1 MAVAWLLL
9 PVSWRWPLLP
19 PLPSCVGLG
28 AQKAGTTTLHALL
41 SQHPQVHLP
50 PQKELQFFSLHYA
63 QGERWYRQQFSAAQ
77 RGQICGDITPYY
89 LFHPWAPQRIAQLI
103 PKARLIVLLRDPV
116 ERTLSHYFHA
126 RRLGF
131 EPLPL
136 EQALAA
142 EAQRLSGAE
151 QVLQATDGRHKM
163 HQECS
168 YLSRSRYEQQLAR
181 VQALFPAE
189 QLLVLSSEALFATP
203 EPLWQQLL
211 VFLELEPMACP
222 PLLAANAGR
231 GEAGQVPENVRQK
244 LRDQLASTYT
254 SIEQQWGIRWP
265 IRR

>member
-19 PLPSCVGLG
+19 PLPAFVGLG

-116 ERTLSHYFHA
+116 ERTLSHYFHT

-142 EAQRLSGAE
+142 EAQRLAGAA

-168 YLSRSRYEQQLAR
+168 YLSRSRYEHQLAR
-181 VQALFPAE
+181 VQALFAAE
-189 QLLVLSSEALFATP
+189 QLLVLSSEALFAAP
-203 EPLWQQLL
+203 EPIWQQLL
-211 VFLELEPMACP
+211 AFLELEPMACP
-222 PLLAANAGR
+222 PLPAANAGR
-231 GEAGQVPENVRQK
+231 GEALAVEAGVRA
-244 LRDQLASTYT
+244 QLKELLAPTYQA
-254 SIEQQWGIRWP
+254 IEQQWGICWP
-265 IRR
+265 LS